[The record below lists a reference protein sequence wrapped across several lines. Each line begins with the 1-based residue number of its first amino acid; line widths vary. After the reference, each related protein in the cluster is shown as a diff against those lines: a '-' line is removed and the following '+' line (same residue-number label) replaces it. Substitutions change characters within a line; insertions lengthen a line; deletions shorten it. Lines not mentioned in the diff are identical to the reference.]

1 LIDKRRF
8 LVSQS
13 VPFATAKKRKAM
25 SVCFVSFETAE
36 HVATSA
42 KVCVAHKLALGSCNS
57 PVISSL
63 KRSVVV
69 LVAKRLLGCVTDDP

>member
-1 LIDKRRF
+1 M
-8 LVSQS
+8 VSQS
-13 VPFATAKKRKAM
+13 VPFAAAKKRKAM

-36 HVATSA
+36 QVATSA
-42 KVCVAHKLALGSCNS
+42 KVCVVHKLALGSCNS

-69 LVAKRLLGCVTDDP
+69 LFAKRLLGCVTDDP

>member
-1 LIDKRRF
+1 

-57 PVISSL
+57 PVISFL
-63 KRSVVV
+63 KRSVV